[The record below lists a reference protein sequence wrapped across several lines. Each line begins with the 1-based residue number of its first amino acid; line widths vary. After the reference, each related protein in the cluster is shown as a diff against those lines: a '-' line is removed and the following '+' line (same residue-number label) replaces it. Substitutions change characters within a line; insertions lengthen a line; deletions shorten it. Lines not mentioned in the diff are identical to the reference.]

1 MSNQFRNMPLGGL
14 TDNLD
19 MYCQSWTNIG
29 EFLCERFDC
38 KLLAFDPDFLLED
51 SKTGA
56 TFSVPSWA
64 AKRML
69 AYTNEKLRSEAVAA
83 LVDWL
88 GKDVPLHVKSRGVQW
103 LLAAG
108 RLAAA
113 GYLKIDNS
121 GAVVVDREAASADC
135 KDYNTD
141 FMTVSLGYSTGSPIH
156 DPCSPPLIFSGIR
169 IEVST

>member
-1 MSNQFRNMPLGGL
+1 MSKQLRNMPLGGL
-14 TDNLD
+14 TEDLK
-19 MYCQSWTNIG
+19 MYCESWTNIG
-29 EFLCERFDC
+29 EFLCERFGC

-51 SKTGA
+51 LKTGA

-69 AYTNEKLRSEAVAA
+69 GYTNEKLRSEAILA
-83 LVDWL
+83 LTEWL
-88 GKDVPLHVKSRGVQW
+88 GKDVPAHVKSRSAEW

-113 GYLKIDNS
+113 GYLTIDDS
-121 GAVVVDREAASADC
+121 GAVVVDREAAADYS

-141 FMTVSLGYSTGSPIH
+141 FMTVSLGYST
-156 DPCSPPLIFSGIR
+156 CSPLSCSGVI